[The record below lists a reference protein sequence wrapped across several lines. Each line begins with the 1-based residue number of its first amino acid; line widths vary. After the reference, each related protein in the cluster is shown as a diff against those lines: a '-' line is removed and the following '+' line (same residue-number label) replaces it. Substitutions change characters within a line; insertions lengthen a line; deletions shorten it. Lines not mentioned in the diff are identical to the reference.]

1 MGVDMV
7 DTEALKKLVIEK
19 LTEVI
24 DPETGVDIIR
34 MRLIQDLA
42 VDSNGKVTYYFRPS
56 SPLCPI
62 AAPIALSIIKVI
74 NEIPGVT
81 DQDMKVIDY
90 IQADELNELLKTIIN
105 EKPQGE
111 ENG

>member
-1 MGVDMV
+1 MV
-7 DTEALKKLVIEK
+7 DTEVLKNMVIER
-19 LTEVI
+19 LAQVI

-34 MRLIQDLA
+34 MRLIKDLT

-74 NEIPGVT
+74 NETPGVT
-81 DQDMKVIDY
+81 GQDIRVIDY

-105 EKPQGE
+105 EKPPGE
-111 ENG
+111 ENIR